1 MSLLYAKKLVSI
13 LLASSTEQKSIQ
25 LKKLMDL
32 LESQHFIDLKDKE
45 IRRVTG
51 LKQSLIENIR
61 WAINNDPPNKYQ
73 RDLVIFRTKH
83 GTYSLMNIGRRQKAK
98 SERIL
103 SVTSESEESHA

>member
-1 MSLLYAKKLVSI
+1 MSLRYAHNLVCS
-13 LLASSTEQKSIQ
+13 LLTVSTEKKSMQ

-32 LESQHFIDLKDKE
+32 LESQDFVELKDKE
-45 IRRVTG
+45 IRKVTG

-98 SERIL
+98 SEKIL
-103 SVTSESEESHA
+103 SLTSEGEENHA